1 MALGR
6 SRLSNFTQFNTTDIT
21 EVMLIRVKQV
31 LKSI

>member
-6 SRLSNFTQFNTTDIT
+6 RLPNFTQFYSTDRT
-21 EVMLIRVKQV
+21 EVVLIRVKQV